1 MIEYSWQVVDLP
13 VGEEPP
19 RFQLLSYVVFSNDL
33 NAINGNRKNYNSPI
47 MFHKLGMPNGLI
59 DSLNRVSSVFTN
71 DTTFIESDSPRM
83 YDGPS
88 YAFLIFK
95 KESAH
100 LIGFVP
106 YSLPQNLNY
115 IFEISRDDAHSQQNA
130 INLSLDTTEL
140 RTKFEKAIRERSRLP
155 VPPIVKTLRFVT
167 PKPSAQIR

>member
-1 MIEYSWQVVDLP
+1 
-13 VGEEPP
+13 
-19 RFQLLSYVVFSNDL
+19 
-33 NAINGNRKNYNSPI
+33 
-47 MFHKLGMPNGLI
+47 
-59 DSLNRVSSVFTN
+59 
-71 DTTFIESDSPRM
+71 M

-140 RTKFEKAIRERSRLP
+140 RTKFEKAIRERSRLQ